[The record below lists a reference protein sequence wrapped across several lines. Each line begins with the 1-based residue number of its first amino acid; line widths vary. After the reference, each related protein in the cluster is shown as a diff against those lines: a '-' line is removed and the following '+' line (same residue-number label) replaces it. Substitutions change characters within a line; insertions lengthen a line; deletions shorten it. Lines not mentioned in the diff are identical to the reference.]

1 MLSLAHA
8 IRKNTVSL
16 AQAQSDYK
24 QNVVAVNTVM
34 TSVLG
39 SSLPTLTQV
48 PPDWQA
54 FVSAF
59 EAANGDALN
68 WVNTVMARLLNVPQE
83 VIGYNAVISQVLQ
96 DARTQS
102 ETLIAQPT
110 NQLALAT
117 LNQDLTTL
125 TGQLGLVTSFII
137 GAISAL
143 QKSSDTL
150 PDMAAQLQS
159 IADKSTVDANADQA
173 QIDKLNAQI
182 DQLKADIKSL
192 TAAIIALG
200 IVDGVALTLGVVA
213 TIALWPVGALV
224 WFMLGPAI
232 AVASTYI
239 ALDAKQI
246 EADKATIN
254 ATLATIQ
261 NVTAD
266 VATLHVLAHNF
277 ADMAA
282 QSVAIEAN
290 LQAVLAEWQTLENDV
305 NAAVTDIRT
314 ALSDASGS
322 NFSAVLNDVNDAIS
336 AWNDSYAQAGS
347 LQLDLQVNNA
357 NLQYGMSS
365 AQVQTAMAGAQT
377 VDLISYYNQVSLQ
390 KKVA

>member
-125 TGQLGLVTSFII
+125 TGQLGLVTSFIS

-173 QIDKLNAQI
+173 QIDTLNAQI

-213 TIALWPVGALV
+213 TITLWPVGALV